1 MKMTNPS
8 RDYVDSVKHDTT
20 KVAQVLK
27 QEVNVYGNLYANR
40 NQKMAT
46 VIIRNTLYWDGSV
59 LSNYADSNNLNGV
72 YSHQQA
78 TIWSLNKIE
87 RRTIKFF

>member
-1 MKMTNPS
+1 MTNPS

-46 VIIRNTLYWDGSV
+46 VIIRNTLY
-59 LSNYADSNNLNGV
+59 
-72 YSHQQA
+72 
-78 TIWSLNKIE
+78 
-87 RRTIKFF
+87 